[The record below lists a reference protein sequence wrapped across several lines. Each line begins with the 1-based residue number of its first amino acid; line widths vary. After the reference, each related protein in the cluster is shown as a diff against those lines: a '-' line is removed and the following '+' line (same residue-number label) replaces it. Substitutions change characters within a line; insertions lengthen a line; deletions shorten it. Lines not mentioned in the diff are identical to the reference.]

1 MYMFQILLFHLG
13 GHPVLVYVSLS
24 GIHPILFLTILFFST
39 YYVYFIK
46 FDLAHSSMD
55 SKNKKGRER
64 LTFPRLNG
72 FVGFRA
78 ANIFPELAK
87 VNLLAG

>member
-55 SKNKKGRER
+55 
-64 LTFPRLNG
+64 
-72 FVGFRA
+72 
-78 ANIFPELAK
+78 
-87 VNLLAG
+87 